1 MKLDIYAS
9 QTEIEKTYE
18 VDTYDVMYGTVEDIL
33 NVMDAIT
40 DESDTDAL
48 IKAVSENREKLNAL
62 LKDVFPGLT
71 DEELRRVKMRDLVPL
86 FLDLFAFIGQTM
98 GGNSKN

>member
-1 MKLDIYAS
+1 
-9 QTEIEKTYE
+9 
-18 VDTYDVMYGTVEDIL
+18 
-33 NVMDAIT
+33 
-40 DESDTDAL
+40 
-48 IKAVSENREKLNAL
+48 

-71 DEELRRVKMRDLVPL
+71 DEELRRVKLRDLVPL